1 MGHSGPRGEAAA
13 RIALSKLGA
22 VAAAAEMAA
31 GRITAEQLTRACLE
45 RIAEREKYVHAWAY
59 FSPDQAIAE
68 ARARDRAPHR
78 GPLHGL
84 PIAVKDVID
93 TADMPTECGT
103 PIYKGNRPVCDAV
116 CVSLARAQGAIVLG
130 KAVST
135 ELANLH
141 PAATCNP
148 RNLDHTPG
156 GSSSGSAA
164 AVADGMVPLA
174 LGTQTGGSL
183 IRPASYCGIVGYKP
197 TFDFIS
203 TSGVKALSASLDT
216 IGVYGRT
223 VPDAALIGRALIG
236 FDSLDFDRKPAT
248 APRIGLYRT
257 PQWPRADAAM
267 ADAFDGCPAKL
278 ERAGAKVIELPS
290 PPLMDEL
297 DFAGDAIND
306 YETYRSLAY
315 ERMHHADLLSP
326 TMTNKLER
334 AAAVTR
340 AHYLAALD
348 TVSACAR
355 LLDDMLRD
363 IDVLITPSA
372 TGEAPAGLGAIGP
385 PGRMSAFQAMWT
397 TLHTPAVSVPVFTG
411 PKGLPMGLQIIAPR
425 RQDERALLWAHWIQQ
440 ALT

>member
-1 MGHSGPRGEAAA
+1 MRRLNELN
-13 RIALSKLGA
+13 AL
-22 VAAAAEMAA
+22 AAAADLAA
-31 GRITAEQLTRACLE
+31 GRISCEQLTRACLE
-45 RIAEREKYVHAWAY
+45 RIAEREKCVHAWAY
-59 FSPDQAIAE
+59 LSPDRAIAE
-68 ARARDRAPHR
+68 ARARDSAPRR
-78 GPLHGL
+78 GLLHGL

-93 TADMPTECGT
+93 TADMPTEHGT
-103 PIYKGNRPVCDAV
+103 PIYKGNRPACDAV

-148 RNLDHTPG
+148 RDLDHTPG

-164 AVADGMVPLA
+164 AVADCMVPLA
-174 LGTQTGGSL
+174 FGTQTGGSL

-203 TSGVKALSASLDT
+203 TAGVKALSSALDT
-216 IGVYGRT
+216 VGVCART
-223 VPDAALIGRALIG
+223 VPDAALIGHAVIG
-236 FDSLDFDRKPAT
+236 LDFPDFDRKPAT
-248 APRIGLYRT
+248 VPRIGLYRT
-257 PQWPRADAAM
+257 PQWPLAEAPMANAFEDAATRL
-267 ADAFDGCPAKL
+267 A
-278 ERAGAKVIELPS
+278 RAGARVMEPPP
-290 PPLMDEL
+290 PPLMEKIIS
-297 DFAGDAIND
+297 AADAIND
-306 YETYRSLAY
+306 YETYRTLAY
-315 ERMHHADLLSP
+315 ERMNHADLLSP
-326 TMTNKLER
+326 TMTNKLNR

-355 LLDDMLRD
+355 LLDDMFRD
-363 IDVLITPSA
+363 LDVLITPSA
-372 TGEAPAGLGAIGP
+372 TGEAPAGLSAIGP
-385 PGRMSAFQAMWT
+385 TGRMSAFQAIWT

-425 RQDERALLWAHWIQQ
+425 RQDERALLWAHWVHR